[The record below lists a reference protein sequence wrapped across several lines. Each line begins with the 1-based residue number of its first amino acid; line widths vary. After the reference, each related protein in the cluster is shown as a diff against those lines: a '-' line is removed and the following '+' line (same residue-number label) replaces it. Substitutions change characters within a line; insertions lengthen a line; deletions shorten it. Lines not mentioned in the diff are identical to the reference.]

1 MESIKYLKKTAH
13 APFFHFLTI
22 FFGKIPDIL
31 TIFFGKIPGILTI
44 FGENGAILARGG
56 VICGVEILGE
66 MGGGKCRFLGK
77 SIDKG
82 LQML

>member
-31 TIFFGKIPGILTI
+31 TIFGKNNYQYLLSQELGEINRQHKGLFVFMQI
-44 FGENGAILARGG
+44 FGINKITLKNTA
-56 VICGVEILGE
+56 
-66 MGGGKCRFLGK
+66 
-77 SIDKG
+77 
-82 LQML
+82 

>member
-22 FFGKIPDIL
+22 FFGKIPD
-31 TIFFGKIPGILTI
+31 ILTI

>member
-22 FFGKIPDIL
+22 FFGKIP
-31 TIFFGKIPGILTI
+31 GILTI
-44 FGENGAILARGG
+44 FGRNGVILARGG
-56 VICGVEILGE
+56 VIGGGVEILGE

>member
-31 TIFFGKIPGILTI
+31 TIFWKNNYQYLLSQEVGEINRQHKGLFVFMQI
-44 FGENGAILARGG
+44 FGINKITLKNTA
-56 VICGVEILGE
+56 
-66 MGGGKCRFLGK
+66 
-77 SIDKG
+77 
-82 LQML
+82 

>member
-44 FGENGAILARGG
+44 FGRNGVILARGG

-66 MGGGKCRFLGK
+66 MDGGKCRFLGK

>member
-31 TIFFGKIPGILTI
+31 TIFGENYYQYLLSQELGEINRQHKGLFVFMQI
-44 FGENGAILARGG
+44 FGINKITLKNTA
-56 VICGVEILGE
+56 
-66 MGGGKCRFLGK
+66 
-77 SIDKG
+77 
-82 LQML
+82 